1 MTLRSGSSWL
11 KVAPFGIRKLMNWIR
26 EEYGDNWD
34 IYITENGFSDHQVSF
49 FGLTTPVVSPRPEIR
64 QTRPNPRPQT

>member
-1 MTLRSGSSWL
+1 
-11 KVAPFGIRKLMNWIR
+11 MNWIR

-49 FGLTTPVVSPRPEIR
+49 FGPTTPAVSPRPDIR

>member
-34 IYITENGFSDHQVSF
+34 IYITENGYSDHQVRF
-49 FGLTTPVVSPRPEIR
+49 F
-64 QTRPNPRPQT
+64 